1 MARTK
6 KLPRTKRGEGSFR
19 YNASGTLEYRFS
31 YRDENWQAK
40 RKSVTGAD
48 EQECYDRAQEFLDK
62 MDKVHRGI
70 DVNMTMIDILKEHY
84 DADYAMNFVGEPG
97 YARNLNSL
105 VALQKHPIGSIPIK
119 DLEKEDV
126 MEYLYTLTRYSN
138 SVIGKLFRQVR
149 LAFSLAQERK
159 IIEDNIM
166 LSMKTEE
173 FDDVIN
179 TNLRGTYLCMKK
191 ALKPMLKQK
200 YGRIISLSSVV
211 GLRGNVG
218 QANYSASK
226 AGIIGLTKSLAKEMA
241 ARNITVNAVAP
252 GFIGTDMTDAM
263 TDAAKEKMIAEIP
276 CKRIGEPEDVAN
288 AVSFFASPDAS
299 YITGQVLC
307 VDGGMAV

>member
-1 MARTK
+1 MLLKGQTAI
-6 KLPRTKRGEGSFR
+6 
-19 YNASGTLEYRFS
+19 
-31 YRDENWQAK
+31 
-40 RKSVTGAD
+40 VTGGG
-48 EQECYDRAQEFLDK
+48 
-62 MDKVHRGI
+62 RGI
-70 DVNMTMIDILKEHY
+70 GRAIALKLASLGADIVINYTSNDSAAKETAKECEKFAVKTLLVQANVSIEEDCEKLISKALELNGRIDILVNN
-84 DADYAMNFVGEPG
+84 AG
-97 YARNLNSL
+97 
-105 VALQKHPIGSIPIK
+105 I
-119 DLEKEDV
+119 
-126 MEYLYTLTRYSN
+126 TR
-138 SVIGKLFRQVR
+138 
-149 LAFSLAQERK
+149 
-159 IIEDNIM
+159 DNIM

-191 ALKPMLKQK
+191 ALKAMLKQK

-211 GLRGNVG
+211 GVRGNVG

>member
-1 MARTK
+1 MLLKGQTAI
-6 KLPRTKRGEGSFR
+6 
-19 YNASGTLEYRFS
+19 
-31 YRDENWQAK
+31 
-40 RKSVTGAD
+40 VTGGG
-48 EQECYDRAQEFLDK
+48 
-62 MDKVHRGI
+62 RGI
-70 DVNMTMIDILKEHY
+70 GRAIALKLASLGADIVINYTSNDSAAKETAKECEKFAVKTLLVQANVSIEEDCEKLIGEALKLNGRIDILVNN
-84 DADYAMNFVGEPG
+84 AG
-97 YARNLNSL
+97 
-105 VALQKHPIGSIPIK
+105 I
-119 DLEKEDV
+119 
-126 MEYLYTLTRYSN
+126 TR
-138 SVIGKLFRQVR
+138 
-149 LAFSLAQERK
+149 
-159 IIEDNIM
+159 DNIM

-191 ALKPMLKQK
+191 ALKAMLKQK